1 MIGFRIPGIVAT
13 VGRFARLTALP
24 WRTSATHEA
33 ERCVPLPSSPEC
45 RTPARDFDERVPSDF
60 GDHVYKRQTAL
71 IRHAQ
76 RNRGQWSVAV
86 VHRRVDARNG
96 SSARTGPTCP
106 YVSMKEFPVHL
117 LGDPETIELKSAEL
131 DVLLTKDDGLT
142 MESTGAKELPG
153 TKGREEL
160 EQYHDGH
167 HIASALAWVLSE
179 VLSSS
184 KLRGNAV
191 ENHAGTT
198 ITIEENSELSV
209 VARFHEWAH
218 SLGSCIGPPQYCGLG
233 AA

>member
-1 MIGFRIPGIVAT
+1 
-13 VGRFARLTALP
+13 
-24 WRTSATHEA
+24 
-33 ERCVPLPSSPEC
+33 
-45 RTPARDFDERVPSDF
+45 
-60 GDHVYKRQTAL
+60 
-71 IRHAQ
+71 
-76 RNRGQWSVAV
+76 
-86 VHRRVDARNG
+86 
-96 SSARTGPTCP
+96 
-106 YVSMKEFPVHL
+106 MKEFPVHL

-131 DVLLTKDDGLT
+131 DVLLTKDDGLS

-160 EQYHDGH
+160 EQYHHGH

-218 SLGSCIGPPQYCGLG
+218 SLGSWIWPPQYCGLG